1 MLAPISF
8 FFPRFPAPLLEA
20 RLQFSLILQYL
31 LCINPCPFSCKHPPP
46 PLAPLY
52 ALNPCT
58 LSPTL
63 QEAKLLSGLVNKL
76 GDPSR
81 KVASKAGYLL
91 SSLLQEHPAMKVVVV
106 AEVQRFMFRQG
117 LQERAR
123 YYGVV
128 FLNQMVLSH
137 HASQGT
143 ALEPS
148 LPLQLYWRLLAL
160 MVQYTCEI
168 AR

>member
-1 MLAPISF
+1 MKSHSGWHTLVQAHCHLH
-8 FFPRFPAPLLEA
+8 A
-20 RLQFSLILQYL
+20 
-31 LCINPCPFSCKHPPP
+31 HPQDFDV
-46 PLAPLY
+46 
-52 ALNPCT
+52 
-58 LSPTL
+58 L
-63 QEAKLLSGLVNKL
+63 QEGKLLSGVVNKL

-123 YYGVV
+123 YYCVV

-143 ALEPS
+143 DHL
-148 LPLQLYWRLLAL
+148 
-160 MVQYTCEI
+160 
-168 AR
+168 

>member
-1 MLAPISF
+1 M
-8 FFPRFPAPLLEA
+8 
-20 RLQFSLILQYL
+20 
-31 LCINPCPFSCKHPPP
+31 PCFKVNN
-46 PLAPLY
+46 LY
-52 ALNPCT
+52 V
-58 LSPTL
+58 L
-63 QEAKLLSGLVNKL
+63 QEGKLLSGVVNKL

-91 SSLLQEHPAMKVVVV
+91 TSLLQEHPAMKVVVV

-137 HASQGT
+137 HASQGG
-143 ALEPS
+143 LFC
-148 LPLQLYWRLLAL
+148 LLLAAVCL
-160 MVQYTCEI
+160 LPVTSSAYSTLLLPSACCLLEWCSCI
-168 AR
+168 RWF

>member
-1 MLAPISF
+1 MQAIMIGNSKRVCIIFVPRPCAAVHILML
-8 FFPRFPAPLLEA
+8 L
-20 RLQFSLILQYL
+20 
-31 LCINPCPFSCKHPPP
+31 PP
-46 PLAPLY
+46 
-52 ALNPCT
+52 
-58 LSPTL
+58 L

-128 FLNQMVLSH
+128 FLNQMILSH
-137 HASQGT
+137 HASHGKVT
-143 ALEPS
+143 TVPS
-148 LPLQLYWRLLAL
+148 CWIL
-160 MVQYTCEI
+160 VV
-168 AR
+168 

>member
-1 MLAPISF
+1 M
-8 FFPRFPAPLLEA
+8 
-20 RLQFSLILQYL
+20 SLPGAFRCVVSSYTCWPPVRPQDIKIQT
-31 LCINPCPFSCKHPPP
+31 PP
-46 PLAPLY
+46 PLPPL
-52 ALNPCT
+52 
-58 LSPTL
+58 PTSHTHAGVVPV
-63 QEAKLLSGLVNKL
+63 QEGKLLSGLVNKL

-81 KVASKAGYLL
+81 KIASKAGYLL

-137 HASQGT
+137 NASQGGVHKILRIDKRACWT
-143 ALEPS
+143 L
-148 LPLQLYWRLLAL
+148 LQLCVA
-160 MVQYTCEI
+160 
-168 AR
+168 A

>member
-1 MLAPISF
+1 MIENSKRVCIS
-8 FFPRFPAPLLEA
+8 LL
-20 RLQFSLILQYL
+20 YL
-31 LCINPCPFSCKHPPP
+31 VLWHGAAVHAFTLLPP
-46 PLAPLY
+46 
-52 ALNPCT
+52 
-58 LSPTL
+58 L

-128 FLNQMVLSH
+128 FLNQMILSH
-137 HASQGT
+137 HASHGKVT
-143 ALEPS
+143 TFTFLLGFGCVLPKDSSSTVRSSS
-148 LPLQLYWRLLAL
+148 LNSQFCVHA
-160 MVQYTCEI
+160 
-168 AR
+168 